1 MNRNAETMYGY
12 ALNDIKGQTPEIFNA
27 DPMAKA
33 IQRELYAALLE
44 GDTCCGESLN
54 RKKDGSTFVC
64 EYKVAPLI
72 GGDGT
77 AHGYVGIQR
86 DVTERRRAEKER
98 EAALAA
104 LRDREEQLNLV
115 LAGTDEGFWFW
126 DVTTNDLRFSDSLLR
141 SLGFGEGDETFDFEW
156 FADHVHR
163 DTVHVFDEAMAAYVE
178 GRSKYFEFEYL
189 LKSKTGQWR
198 WFWARGVGTA
208 FDDNGRP
215 LKVMGTHRDITAHKR
230 TERLTQIRLA
240 LIEHAAGHSL
250 DEVLRRLLDEA
261 GKLVRSPIG
270 FLHFVEADQ
279 KTLSLQQWSTATLER
294 FCKITPG
301 KMHYDIDVAGVW
313 VDCVNAGR
321 PVIHNDYHA
330 LPHKKG
336 LPEDHADVVRQLV
349 VPVIRDERV
358 VAILGVGNKPLDYTD
373 SDVAAVS
380 DLVDITWEIIE
391 RKRAEERLRESEELL
406 LQSQQIAHVGSWQY
420 DVAADR
426 LTWSDETYRI
436 FGMAPGKL
444 DATYEVFLGVVH
456 PEDRGAVNAA
466 YGDSMR
472 AGGERYAIE
481 HRVVR
486 ADSGEIRYVSEKCIH
501 ERDEAGMVKRSV
513 GMVQD
518 ITERK
523 EAELALLETNR
534 RLEKATTH
542 ANEMARQAELANQ
555 AKSEFLANMSHEIRT
570 PINGIIGMTG
580 LLLDSNLTG
589 EQRRHA
595 EIVRSSGAS
604 LLGLIDGILDFS
616 KIEAG
621 KLDLE
626 VLDFDLSSLLDDFAA
641 TLAVSAHQKGLEL
654 LCAADPEIPTLL
666 RGDPGR
672 LRQVLT
678 NLGGNAVKFTHSGE
692 VAIRVSLVAETPRDV
707 LLRFSVRDTG
717 IGIPEDKQGDFLF
730 EKFVQADASTTRRY
744 GGTGLGLAISK
755 ELVRLMGG
763 EIGVKSPATLREA
776 RVRAAEGPGSEF
788 WFTLALDKQAEAGP
802 EGCLS
807 PADLRDVRVL
817 IVDDNATGR
826 EILTT
831 RMDSWGMRPSEAVDG
846 PSALQALRQALD
858 AGDPFRVAVLDM
870 QMPGMDGISLGRI
883 IQADPALSRTLMVM
897 LTSLG
902 KRGDARRFAEM
913 GFSGYLN
920 KPVLHQELKLVL
932 SQVLAGR
939 VEKEPAASAWA
950 GPVGRRSIA
959 TRHSAREMQVRSGRR
974 RGRVLVVEDNVT
986 NQQVALGILAKLGL
1000 RADAV
1005 ANGEEALSVLAVTPY
1020 DLVLMDIQMP
1030 VMDGLK
1036 ATRRIRAAGLSAR
1049 DGAIPVIAMTA
1060 HALPGDREK
1069 CLEAGMD
1076 DYIPKPVTAR
1086 ALAEVL
1092 DKWLTAGAG
1101 LVEGQAD
1108 GTPMHNVDAE
1118 ASVWNRSG
1126 MLERLLGDVDLA
1138 RRIARGFLEDIAGRL
1153 ETLRN
1158 ALDAGDAPA
1167 VEGCAHAIKSAAAT
1181 VGGERFRAMAFE
1193 MEKAGKA
1200 GDLQAA
1206 RSRFVDLQAAFD
1218 RLRQAMTAYLA

>member
-1 MNRNAETMYGY
+1 MGDYRRKTKKTLIEE
-12 ALNDIKGQTPEIFNA
+12 LNSCARLDEQGGFLQ
-27 DPMAKA
+27 
-33 IQRELYAALLE
+33 QE
-44 GDTCCGESLN
+44 GIPHIS
-54 RKKDGSTFVC
+54 
-64 EYKVAPLI
+64 
-72 GGDGT
+72 
-77 AHGYVGIQR
+77 
-86 DVTERRRAEKER
+86 ERMQPEKER
-98 EAALAA
+98 EAALAT

-141 SLGFGEGDETFDFEW
+141 SLGFGQGDETFDFEW

-215 LKVMGTHRDITAHKR
+215 LRFMGTHRDITEHKR

-240 LIEHAAGHSL
+240 LIEYAAGHSL

-294 FCKITPG
+294 FCRITPG
-301 KMHYDIDVAGVW
+301 KMHYDIDMAGVW
-313 VDCVNAGR
+313 VDCVRAGR

-336 LPEDHADVVRQLV
+336 LPEDHADVIRQLV

-373 SDVAAVS
+373 TDVAAVS
-380 DLVDITWEIIE
+380 YLVDITWEIIE

-406 LQSQQIAHVGSWQY
+406 VQSQQIAHVGSWQY
-420 DVAADR
+420 DVAANR

-436 FGMAPGKL
+436 FGMAPGEFE
-444 DATYEVFLGVVH
+444 ATYEVFLGVVH
-456 PEDRGAVNAA
+456 PEDRAAVDAA
-466 YGDSMR
+466 YSDSMR
-472 AGGERYAIE
+472 AGQDSYAIE
-481 HRVVR
+481 HRLVR

-523 EAELALLETNR
+523 EAELALLETNQ

-580 LLLDSNLTG
+580 LLLDTNLTG

-595 EIVRSSGAS
+595 EIVRSSGTS
-604 LLGLIDGILDFS
+604 LLGLINGILDFS
-616 KIEAG
+616 KIESG
-621 KLDLE
+621 RLDLE

-641 TLAVSAHQKGLEL
+641 TLAVSAQQKGLEL

-678 NLGGNAVKFTHSGE
+678 NLGGNAVKFTHCGE
-692 VAIRVSLVAETPRDV
+692 VAIRVSLVEETPRDV

-776 RVRAAEGPGSEF
+776 RVRAAEAPGSEF

-817 IVDDNATGR
+817 IVDDNATSR

-858 AGDPFRVAVLDM
+858 EGDPFRVAVL
-870 QMPGMDGISLGRI
+870 
-883 IQADPALSRTLMVM
+883 
-897 LTSLG
+897 
-902 KRGDARRFAEM
+902 
-913 GFSGYLN
+913 
-920 KPVLHQELKLVL
+920 
-932 SQVLAGR
+932 
-939 VEKEPAASAWA
+939 
-950 GPVGRRSIA
+950 
-959 TRHSAREMQVRSGRR
+959 
-974 RGRVLVVEDNVT
+974 
-986 NQQVALGILAKLGL
+986 
-1000 RADAV
+1000 
-1005 ANGEEALSVLAVTPY
+1005 
-1020 DLVLMDIQMP
+1020 DIQMP

-1076 DYIPKPVTAR
+1076 DYISKPVTAR

-1108 GTPMHNVDAE
+1108 EAPMRSGDEE

-1126 MLERLLGDVDLA
+1126 MLERLLGDEDLA
-1138 RRIARGFLEDIAGRL
+1138 RRIATGFLEDIAGRL
-1153 ETLRN
+1153 ETLKNSLN
-1158 ALDAGDAPA
+1158 ASDAPA
-1167 VEGCAHAIKSAAAT
+1167 VEGYAHAIKSAAAT
-1181 VGGERFRAMAFE
+1181 VGGERFRAVAFE

-1200 GDLQAA
+1200 GNLQAA
-1206 RSRFVDLQAAFD
+1206 RSRFVHLQAAFD
-1218 RLRQAMTAYLA
+1218 QLRQAMTAYLA